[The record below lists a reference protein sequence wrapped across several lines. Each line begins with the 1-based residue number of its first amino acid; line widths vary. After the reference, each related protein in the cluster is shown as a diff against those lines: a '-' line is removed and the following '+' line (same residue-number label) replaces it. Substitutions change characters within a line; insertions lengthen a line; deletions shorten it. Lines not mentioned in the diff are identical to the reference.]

1 MCICYKEGAFFSC
14 WLYFSTY
21 QLVQAAI
28 FSFKCSIYFFFF
40 FYQLLRGVSQS
51 LNCDCGPMSDYFCFI
66 LIEANR
72 LIRIYFVI
80 LAGLTSFN
88 HYEIFVY
95 L

>member
-1 MCICYKEGAFFSC
+1 MCICYKEGAFFSF
-14 WLYFSTY
+14 WVYFSTY

-28 FSFKCSIYFFFF
+28 FFIQMFNIYFFF
-40 FYQLLRGVSQS
+40 FYQLLRGASQS
-51 LNCDCGPMSDYFCFI
+51 LNYDCGPTSDYFCFI
-66 LIEANR
+66 LVEANR

-80 LAGLTSFN
+80 PAGLTSFN